1 MSAPYAI
8 TAVEDAILAALEPLR
23 ASHGV
28 RQVGPYG
35 GDLDPSLLAAAVQQ
49 WPALLTFYVGGPRA
63 DLGQRRIET
72 MGFVVLVCAKHAGEQ
87 AKARRGGGP
96 GVPAGSYALLRAASA
111 ALEGRFL
118 LPTLHPVVCTGVAS
132 ELQGG
137 GMSVYS
143 LHIEIDQ
150 PYLLPV

>member
-1 MSAPYAI
+1 MSTPYEI
-8 TAVEDAILAALEPLR
+8 MAVEDAILAALAPLR

-28 RQVGPYG
+28 RQVEPYG
-35 GDLDPSLLAAAVQQ
+35 GDLDPERLAAAVQQ

-72 MGFVVLVCAKHAGEQ
+72 MGFVVLVCAKHAGDQ
-87 AKARRGGGP
+87 AKARRGGSGGP
-96 GVPAGSYALLRAASA
+96 GSYQLLRAASA
-111 ALEGRFL
+111 VLEGKIL
-118 LPTLHPVVCTGVAS
+118 LPGVFPVAVSGVAS

-143 LHIEIDQ
+143 LQIEIDQ
-150 PYLLPV
+150 PYLVAG